1 MFIKKFWDWG
11 WSVYHKKEELWNY
24 LITGAIGTVIS
35 IASYSLCRWIN
46 LDIISSNVIS
56 WILAV
61 VSMYIMN
68 KLFVF
73 KSKCNN
79 VKELIKEF
87 FAFIVARL
95 FTLVVETV
103 ILYIG
108 ADLLKINDIF
118 VKVIAQIIII
128 VLNYVFSKLFI
139 FKKSKKK

>member
-35 IASYSLCRWIN
+35 IASYSLCRCIN

-79 VKELIKEF
+79 IKELIKEF

-95 FTLVVETV
+95 FTLVVETA

-108 ADLLKINDIF
+108 ADLLKINDIL